1 MSNIAIHCEG
11 LGKQYRLGAASQ
23 HRYKALRD
31 VLAGAATA
39 PFRAAAALAR
49 GERVRKEKPAPFW
62 ALRDVSFDIE
72 HGEIVGVIGRNGAGK
87 STLLKILSKITTPT
101 TGYARIHGRV
111 GSLLEVGSG
120 FHPELTG
127 RDNIYMNG
135 AILGMTRREIERKF
149 DEIVAF
155 AEVEKFVDTPV
166 KRYSSGMYLRLAF
179 AVAAHLEPEILFVD
193 EVLAVGDAA
202 FQKKCLGKMNEVSR
216 QGRTIIF
223 VSHNMTA
230 LRNLCTR
237 AIWLADGKVVEDG
250 EAGAVVADYLQ
261 RNSSSRLETVWDD
274 PGTAPGNDR
283 VRLHSV
289 RVIPK
294 SVDEAG
300 QITVSSPI
308 QLEFC
313 YWNLVPDAVLHI
325 SIFLY
330 SLEEVCIF
338 NVGSEAAPRPRGLI
352 RHTCEIPGNLLND
365 GCYYL
370 RLLIVRDLSTPIFTH
385 NNVAAFEVRDLPRA
399 GAWYGKWQ
407 GAVRPNLKWATEVI
421 GAESSLVRS

>member
-1 MSNIAIHCEG
+1 MSNIAIRCEE
-11 LGKQYRLGAASQ
+11 LGKQYRLGATPQ

-31 VLAGAATA
+31 VLAGAVTA

-72 HGEIVGVIGRNGAGK
+72 HGEVVGVIGRNGAGK

-101 TGYARIHGRV
+101 TGRARIHGRV

-120 FHPELTG
+120 FHPELSG

-237 AIWLADGKVVEDG
+237 AIWLANGELVEDG
-250 EAGAVVADYLQ
+250 EAGAVVANYLQ
-261 RNSSSRLETVWDD
+261 RNSTSQLESVWDD
-274 PGTAPGNDR
+274 PETAPGNDR

-300 QITVSSPI
+300 QITVNSPI
-308 QLEFC
+308 RLEFC
-313 YWNLVPDAVLHI
+313 YWNLVPDAVLNV

-352 RHTCEIPGNLLND
+352 RHACEIPGNLLND
-365 GCYYL
+365 GCYYI
-370 RLLIVRDLSTPIFTH
+370 RLFIIRDASVAIFSQ
-385 NNVAAFEVRDLPRA
+385 NNAAAFEVRDVPRA

-407 GAVRPNLKWATEVI
+407 GAVRPALKWETEVI
-421 GAESSLVRS
+421 SAESSLVRS